1 MSIKRLTSGVA
12 GAISGSLLYA
22 SSVLAAETGL
32 SGSQTNLTTI
42 GTNAGLSDAQSSNLP
57 TLIGNIINVI
67 LGVLGIVFVVLV
79 VYGGIQYML
88 AQGDPKKVEHGVAI
102 IRQAIIGLVITV
114 AAYAISNFVI
124 DALITATTV

>member
-1 MSIKRLTSGVA
+1 MSIKKITQGVA
-12 GAISGSLLYA
+12 GAIGGSLA
-22 SSVLAAETGL
+22 WVSVAFAVPTGL
-32 SGSQTNLTTI
+32 SGSSTQLDTI
-42 GTNAGLSDAQSSNLP
+42 GQNAGLSDAQASDLP
-57 TLIGNIINVI
+57 TLIGNIVNVV
-67 LGVLGIVFVVLV
+67 LGVLGIVFVILV

-124 DALITATTV
+124 DALITATTT